1 MSTALLAGAA
11 WVDVTPPAG
20 LPMAGFAARTSPA
33 AGTHDPLTARAVA
46 VGDTVIVT
54 ADVVGL
60 HEDSCR
66 RIRERSGLPESNI
79 VVAAVHTHGGP
90 RTMPGRLGGHEQDY
104 LATLEDA
111 SVEAVHQA
119 LAARRPAE
127 LFFGNG
133 NDPGI
138 AKNRRHP
145 GGETDPALPILRIRG
160 LDGRWIAVV
169 LAYACHPV
177 VLGPDNLLWTADY
190 PGYVRAG
197 LERLHEGAVA
207 LFLTGCTAD
216 ANTGHTAHASLSTA
230 ANPNRTFEA
239 AERYAARVIKAAE
252 RAPMKRIGFGV
263 RSASAELR
271 LPFERREPDDL
282 DSLVRLWRH
291 EAVSAEPTRAMLLR
305 HWAQWAETIARQPL
319 EPWAGR
325 VTAFVWG
332 SVRFLFL
339 PGEIFAR
346 TALDIRRALDGQ
358 ALGGTTV
365 VAGFTDGCPGY
376 IPPIAEFQHGGYEV
390 DEAHRYYGMPATF
403 APGSAEA
410 IADTAIRL
418 ASALGER

>member
-11 WVDVTPPAG
+11 CIDVTPPAG

-60 HEDSCR
+60 HEDSCL
-66 RIRERSGLPESNI
+66 RIRERSTLPESN
-79 VVAAVHTHGGP
+79 VVVTAVHTHGGP
-90 RTMPGRLGGHEQDY
+90 RTMPGRLGGYEQDY

-127 LFFGNG
+127 VFFGNG
-133 NDPGI
+133 DDPGI

-145 GGETDPALPILRIRG
+145 GGETDPALPVLRIRG
-160 LDGRWIAVV
+160 LDGRWIAVI

-197 LERLHEGAVA
+197 LERAHEGAVS

-239 AERYAARVIKAAE
+239 AERYAARVIEAAQK
-252 RAPMKRIGFGV
+252 APMRRIGSGI
-263 RSASAELR
+263 RSASADL
-271 LPFERREPDDL
+271 LLAFERRERGDLDDL
-282 DSLVRLWRH
+282 VHLWRH
-291 EAVSAEPTRAMLLR
+291 EAASAEPTRAMLLR
-305 HWAQWAETIARQPL
+305 HWAQWGETIARQPL

-332 SVRFLFL
+332 GVRLLFL

-346 TALDIRRALDGQ
+346 TALDIRQ
-358 ALGGTTV
+358 AVDEQTTGERTV
-365 VAGFTDGCPGY
+365 VAAFTDGCPGY
-376 IPPIAEFQHGGYEV
+376 IPPIGEFAHGGYEV

-403 APGSAEA
+403 APGSAET

-418 ASALGER
+418 ASALDD

>member
-1 MSTALLAGAA
+1 
-11 WVDVTPPAG
+11 
-20 LPMAGFAARTSPA
+20 
-33 AGTHDPLTARAVA
+33 
-46 VGDTVIVT
+46 
-54 ADVVGL
+54 
-60 HEDSCR
+60 
-66 RIRERSGLPESNI
+66 
-79 VVAAVHTHGGP
+79 
-90 RTMPGRLGGHEQDY
+90 MPGRLGGYEQDY

-127 LFFGNG
+127 VFFGNG
-133 NDPGI
+133 DDPGI

-145 GGETDPALPILRIRG
+145 GGETDPALPVLRIRG
-160 LDGRWIAVV
+160 LDGRWIAVI

-197 LERLHEGAVA
+197 LERAHEGAVS

-239 AERYAARVIKAAE
+239 AERYAARVIEAAQK
-252 RAPMKRIGFGV
+252 APMRRIGSGI
-263 RSASAELR
+263 RSASADL
-271 LPFERREPDDL
+271 LLAFERRERGDLDDL
-282 DSLVRLWRH
+282 VHLWRH
-291 EAVSAEPTRAMLLR
+291 EAQSAEPTRAMLLR
-305 HWAQWAETIARQPL
+305 HWAQWGETIARQPL

-332 SVRFLFL
+332 GVRLLFL

-346 TALDIRRALDGQ
+346 TALDIRQ
-358 ALGGTTV
+358 AVDEQTTGERTV
-365 VAGFTDGCPGY
+365 VAAFTDGCPGY
-376 IPPIAEFQHGGYEV
+376 IPPIGEFAHGGYEV

-403 APGSAEA
+403 APGSAET

-418 ASALGER
+418 ASALDD

>member
-11 WVDVTPPAG
+11 CIDVTPPAG

-60 HEDSCR
+60 HEDSCL
-66 RIRERSGLPESNI
+66 RIRERSTLPESN
-79 VVAAVHTHGGP
+79 VVVTAVHTHGGP
-90 RTMPGRLGGHEQDY
+90 RTMPGRLGGYEQDY

-127 LFFGNG
+127 VFFGNG
-133 NDPGI
+133 DDPGI

-145 GGETDPALPILRIRG
+145 GGETDPALPVLRIRG
-160 LDGRWIAVV
+160 LDGRWIAVI

-197 LERLHEGAVA
+197 LERAHEGAVS

-239 AERYAARVIKAAE
+239 AERYAARVIEAAQK
-252 RAPMKRIGFGV
+252 APMRRIGSGI
-263 RSASAELR
+263 RSASADL
-271 LPFERREPDDL
+271 LLAFERRERGDLDDL
-282 DSLVRLWRH
+282 VHLWRH
-291 EAVSAEPTRAMLLR
+291 EAQSAEPTRAMLLR
-305 HWAQWAETIARQPL
+305 HWAQWGETIARQPL

-332 SVRFLFL
+332 GVRLLFL

-346 TALDIRRALDGQ
+346 TALDIRQAVDGQ
-358 ALGGTTV
+358 TTGERTV
-365 VAGFTDGCPGY
+365 VAAFTDGCPGY
-376 IPPIAEFQHGGYEV
+376 IPPIGEFAHGGYEV

-403 APGSAEA
+403 APGSAET

-418 ASALGER
+418 ASALDD